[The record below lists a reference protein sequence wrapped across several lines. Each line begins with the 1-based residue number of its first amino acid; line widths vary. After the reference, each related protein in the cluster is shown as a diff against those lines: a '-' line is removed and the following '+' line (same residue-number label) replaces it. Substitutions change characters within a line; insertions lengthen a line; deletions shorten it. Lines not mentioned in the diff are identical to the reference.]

1 MSERVTSVAVVGRDA
16 PLWLAAASV
25 QRALGRTGVRVH
37 AVELPSQL
45 TEVDVYAAPPTL
57 AAMHRLLGLDEQLL
71 FKLCRAVPMVG
82 QRFSNWARNAPPY
95 VIAYDDE
102 APAGELPFTSY
113 WAKAALEGLRVG
125 FEDFSLG
132 SACARL
138 NAVPVVGE
146 DPGPLSASYGY
157 HLDASAYAV
166 LIKQLALRLGV
177 EIAGSSVR
185 EVVAAGDVIE
195 AINLAD
201 GTRLA
206 ADLYIDASGQ
216 DAVLISR
223 LASAQFESWSQWLPC
238 NRIFAAGSPR
248 MAQLPAFS
256 HISAFAG
263 GWIGQFPLQDRTA
276 ITAVYD
282 TAVVDDGEIAELSAV
297 ITRSAISGDA
307 VLSALRTGRQLSP
320 WIGNCVAIGETAVAL
335 DPVGGL
341 PLHVTHAC
349 ISHLMT
355 LFPATAGEYQEA
367 DAYNRAIGSFG
378 ANLRD
383 FQAAH
388 YRLNRR
394 FDEPMWDRVR
404 DVSAPAGLQRKIDMF
419 AARTMI
425 PLGDEESFDEQ
436 SWAAL
441 LLGCGVRPQG
451 YDPRVD
457 GIADQVILQK
467 VQQRLRDVASI
478 ARQMPGVEQFLA
490 LEQPSPAL
498 VGG

>member
-1 MSERVTSVAVVGRDA
+1 MSERVSSVEIVGRDA

-25 QRALGRTGVRVH
+25 QRALGRTGIRVH

-57 AAMHRLLGLDEQLL
+57 AAMHRLLGLDEELL
-71 FKLCRAVPMVG
+71 FKLCQAVPMVG
-82 QRFSNWARNAPPY
+82 QRFSNWARNAAPY
-95 VIAYDDE
+95 VVAYDDE
-102 APAGELPFTSY
+102 VPAGELPFTAY
-113 WAKAALEGLRVG
+113 WAKAALQGLRVG

-138 NAVPVVGE
+138 NVVPVVRE
-146 DPGPLSASYGY
+146 NPGPVSASYGY
-157 HLDASAYAV
+157 HLHALPYAI
-166 LIKQLALRLGV
+166 LIKQLALRMGV
-177 EIAGSSVR
+177 EVASSDVR
-185 EVVAAGDVIE
+185 DVAVSTDAIE
-195 AINLAD
+195 GIELAD

-216 DAVLISR
+216 DAALFSR
-223 LASAQFESWSQWLPC
+223 LGSAEFESWSHWLPC
-238 NRIFAAGSPR
+238 NRMLAASSPR
-248 MAQLPAFS
+248 LAQLPAFS
-256 HISAFAG
+256 QISAFAG

-276 ITAVYD
+276 ISAVYD
-282 TAVVDDGEIAELSAV
+282 SAVVDDGEIAELAAV
-297 ITRSAISGDA
+297 ITRSPISGDA
-307 VLSALRTGRQLSP
+307 ILSPLRSGAQRRP
-320 WIGNCVAIGETAVAL
+320 WIGNCVAIGEAAVAV
-335 DPVGGL
+335 DPLGGL
-341 PLHVTHAC
+341 PLHVTHGC

-355 LFPATAGEYQEA
+355 SFPATAGDYPEA
-367 DAYNRAIGSFG
+367 EAYNRAIGSFG

-404 DVSAPAGLQRKIDMF
+404 DAAPPSGLQRKIDMF
-419 AARTMI
+419 AARAMV

-457 GIADQVILQK
+457 AIADEVILQK
-467 VQQRLRDVASI
+467 VQQRLRDVAAT